1 MDPINIR
8 TGTILIVVAVKVTM
22 IVATVVVTVAVK
34 VTMTVAMAVVQAMVV
49 VMTGVET
56 DPATA
61 TEAETLTGKILT
73 AMFLCRITPTISI
86 LRRTISSQH
95 TAMTRVEI
103 LA

>member
-1 MDPINIR
+1 
-8 TGTILIVVAVKVTM
+8 M

-56 DPATA
+56 NRATA
-61 TEAETLTGKILT
+61 TEAETLAGKILT
-73 AMFLCRITPTISI
+73 AMFLCRVTPRTISI